1 MSSPSYT
8 SSAQEIDPAVQSP
21 AREQHSNLE
30 LKNLAKMK
38 KKTASNWLKFSTLKL
53 LKKSKECNK

>member
-30 LKNLAKMK
+30 LKNLPRWK
-38 KKTASNWLKFSTLKL
+38 KNCQQLVEVQYIKTFE
-53 LKKSKECNK
+53 KEQRV